1 MTQQN
6 QIIAYVDEKKSET
19 NVKKSSRQTPT
30 KADTDR
36 DSSGK

>member
-6 QIIAYVDEKKSET
+6 QIIAYVDKKIET